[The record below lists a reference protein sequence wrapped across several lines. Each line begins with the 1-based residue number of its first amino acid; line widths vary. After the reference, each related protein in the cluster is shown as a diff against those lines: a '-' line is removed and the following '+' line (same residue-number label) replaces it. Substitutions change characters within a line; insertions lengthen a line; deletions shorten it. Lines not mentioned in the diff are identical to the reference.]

1 MSVTDT
7 VRVNDTVMLRVKG
20 NVLGIGL
27 RVTVIEVEGVGS
39 FEGGMV
45 VAGVADRVM
54 LIEMV

>member
-1 MSVTDT
+1 
-7 VRVNDTVMLRVKG
+7 MLRVKG